1 MLGPPVGM
9 IRTQIWCSCGEQ
21 LGTGP
26 PPYSSSVGWFIVLLN
41 IFIGA
46 KRSFIVEDLLTQR
59 EKQQTLPRAFPD
71 C

>member
-1 MLGPPVGM
+1 M
-9 IRTQIWCSCGEQ
+9 IRTQIGCSCGEQ
-21 LGTGP
+21 VHRLTAQVSAGL
-26 PPYSSSVGWFIVLLN
+26 WAIVLLN